1 MMGAW
6 VTCLRVPPP
15 VGRTIMV
22 RFGAS
27 VIDAALTRFNGWV
40 AVLPGGTEE
49 KIEAPQL
56 WWCQDA
62 EAALSEAEEQRAIVA
77 SQPRIRSSK
86 EPKQLALAFDDS
98 ISQSHFRKVSS

>member
-6 VTCLRVPPP
+6 LSCARTSPP

-62 EAALSEAEEQRAIVA
+62 DAALSEAEEQRATAA
-77 SQPRIRSSK
+77 SQPRIRRSK
-86 EPKQLALAFDDS
+86 KPQQLALAFDDS
-98 ISQSHFRKVSS
+98 ISQSHFRRRS